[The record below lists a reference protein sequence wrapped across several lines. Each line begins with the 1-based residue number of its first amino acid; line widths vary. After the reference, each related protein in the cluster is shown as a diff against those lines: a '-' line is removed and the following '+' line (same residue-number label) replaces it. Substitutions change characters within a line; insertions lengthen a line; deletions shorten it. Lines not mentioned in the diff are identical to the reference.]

1 VAPEAIRPAR
11 HDEIDAVLALW
22 GVSRSPHAATPDTPE
37 RVARA
42 VDAGALLVAE
52 VDGAIVGSVIAG
64 FDGWRGN
71 FYRLAVADGW
81 RRRGIGRRLV
91 EAGESRMAALG
102 APRVTALVAF
112 DDASARGFWEAVGY
126 AADPVMGRMVRTL

>member
-1 VAPEAIRPAR
+1 VAPETIRPGGP
-11 HDEIDAVLALW
+11 DDIDAVLALW
-22 GVSRSPHAATPDTPE
+22 GVSRSPHAATEDTPE

-42 VDAGALLVAE
+42 VDAGAVLVAE
-52 VDGAIVGSVIAG
+52 VDGEIVGSVVAG

-71 FYRLAVADGW
+71 FYRLAVAGAW
-81 RRRGIGRRLV
+81 RRRGIARRLV
-91 EAGESRMAALG
+91 EAGEARMAALG

-112 DDASARGFWEAVGY
+112 DDAAARGFWEAVGY

>member
-1 VAPEAIRPAR
+1 VAPETIRAAR
-11 HDEIDAVLALW
+11 TEEIDSVLALW
-22 GVSRSPHAATPDTPE
+22 GLSRSPHAATPDTPE
-37 RVARA
+37 RVARVIQA
-42 VDAGALLVAE
+42 RALLVAD

-71 FYRLAVADGW
+71 FYRLAVAEGW

-91 EAGESRMAALG
+91 EAGEARMEALG

-112 DDASARGFWEAVGY
+112 DDAAARAFWEAVGY
-126 AADPVMGRMVRTL
+126 AADPIMGRMVRTL